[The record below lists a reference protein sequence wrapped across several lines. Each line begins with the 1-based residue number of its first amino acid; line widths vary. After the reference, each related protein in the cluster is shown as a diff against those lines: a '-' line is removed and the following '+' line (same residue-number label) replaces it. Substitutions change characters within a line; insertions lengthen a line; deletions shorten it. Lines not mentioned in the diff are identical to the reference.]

1 MNVDDTFDD
10 SKTQDV
16 TTTGDSGSFHK
27 PVIATKPRHKAPAVS
42 ARAAVPVSS
51 APSNMVLVRG
61 ISLKTTKELL
71 TMFFQSKKRSGGGP
85 LENVDYRIVKHEAT
99 LTFCNIEGTV
109 CIICLL

>member
-1 MNVDDTFDD
+1 MGDRFDD

-16 TTTGDSGSFHK
+16 TTTCDSGSFHK
-27 PVIATKPRHKAPAVS
+27 SVIATKPWQDTPGVS

-51 APSNMVLVRG
+51 APRNVVLVRG
-61 ISLKTTKELL
+61 ISQTTTKELL

-85 LENVDYRIVKHEAT
+85 LENVDYRTLNNEAT

-109 CIICLL
+109 CVVNLF